1 MSGADV
7 SATNFY
13 ERLGVSPDASRE
25 EIKLAY
31 VEAVREYPPERH
43 PDQFQ
48 RIREAFETLYDPE
61 SRTEYDAT
69 SNPAV
74 EDALEAGQEALV
86 EGNHDEAEAAFKRAL
101 VLEPEAHFI
110 RNLLGVTHLH
120 QEANAEALKQFKR
133 LTEELPDNHLYWAHR
148 ATAEHGLEMWS
159 AAEEHYRKAIDLEPE
174 ESGAYQGLATLLAD
188 RERFE
193 EAERLL
199 ERGIHA
205 DGVVDFEDISLFFE
219 LITLRLR
226 QSDIDGIEEVA
237 DRIESVITEPWQR
250 TRVAYRFATLAQ
262 SLVEF
267 QAFELALTLAE
278 TSERLAPGDEEIAA
292 FTEYIRQHRTIIDQ
306 WQQLTDDD
314 EVRDN
319 LKVLYAVGLQEF
331 FETWDSQ
338 AKREEALGNVND
350 LVGSEATT
358 AVISNGGK
366 RRLKD
371 EIEYVE
377 DRYPALADVLTEDFR
392 DSAKQVS
399 VHPTHVWL
407 TCPHC
412 AYQARAPDE
421 SGRYSCPECNRNF
434 NYASNQARVQKKAGG
449 VDLQEMGEGCL
460 RWIVYGVLFLIFIGI
475 VNTC

>member
-13 ERLGVSPDASRE
+13 ERLGVSPDAARE

-61 SRTEYDAT
+61 SRSEYDAT

-74 EDALEAGQEALV
+74 EEALEAGQEALL

-120 QEANAEALKQFKR
+120 QEANAEALKQFER

-148 ATAEHGLEMWS
+148 ATAEHGLEKWS
-159 AAEEHYRKAIDLEPE
+159 AAEEHYRKAVDLEPE
-174 ESGAYQGLATLLAD
+174 ESGAYQGLAALLAD

-199 ERGIHA
+199 EQGIHA

-226 QSDIDGIEEVA
+226 QGDIDGIEEVA

-278 TSERLAPGDEEIAA
+278 TSEKLAPGDEEIAA
-292 FTEYIRQHRTIIDQ
+292 FTDYIRQNRAIIDQ
-306 WQQLTDDD
+306 WQQLADDD
-314 EVRDN
+314 RVRAN
-319 LKVLYAVGLQEF
+319 LKAVFAIGLQDF
-331 FETWDSQ
+331 FDTWDSP
-338 AKREEALGNVND
+338 AERARTVEGIEELVVN
-350 LVGSEATT
+350 EAVT
-358 AVISNGGK
+358 AVVGDGTR

-371 EIEYVE
+371 EVDYIE
-377 DRYPALADVLTEDFR
+377 RTYPQLAEVFKEDFR
-392 DSAKQVS
+392 TGMKEMSARTS
-399 VHPTHVWL
+399 HVWL
-407 TCPHC
+407 NCPHC
-412 AYQARAPDE
+412 GHQARAEDE
-421 SGRYSCPECNRNF
+421 GGRYTCPQCSKGFDYEAANAAVKTRSSSVTFQRFGQKLMGWFGSAVIFFIILAMAESC
-434 NYASNQARVQKKAGG
+434 
-449 VDLQEMGEGCL
+449 
-460 RWIVYGVLFLIFIGI
+460 
-475 VNTC
+475 

>member
-69 SNPAV
+69 SSPAV
-74 EDALEAGQEALV
+74 EEALEAGQEALV
-86 EGNHDEAEAAFKRAL
+86 EGNHEEAEAAFKRAL

-120 QEANAEALKQFKR
+120 QEANADALKQFER

-148 ATAEHGLEMWS
+148 ATAEHGLERWS
-159 AAEEHYRKAIDLEPE
+159 AAEEHYRRAIDLEPE

-226 QSDIDGIEEVA
+226 QGDIDGIEEVT

-278 TSERLAPGDEEIAA
+278 TSERLAPGDEEIAE
-292 FTEYIRQHRTIIDQ
+292 FTEYIRQNRTIIDQ
-306 WQQLTDDD
+306 WQQLVKDN

-319 LKVLYAVGLQEF
+319 LKAVYAIGIRDF
-331 FETWDSQ
+331 FGTWETS
-338 AKREEALGNVND
+338 AAREEAIDGIDD
-350 LVGSEATT
+350 LVVNESKT
-358 AVISNGGK
+358 AVVGHGK
-366 RRLKD
+366 RRRLKD
-371 EIEYVE
+371 EIKYIE
-377 DRYPALADVLTEDFR
+377 DVYPDIAGVYKEEFR
-392 DSAKQVS
+392 NRLKQMS
-399 VHPTHVWL
+399 VAPTHVWL
-407 TCPHC
+407 TCPYC
-412 AYQARAPDE
+412 AHQARAQDE
-421 SGRYSCPECNRNF
+421 GGRYTCPQCNNNFDYVPTSASVRKPSGSGEKQEGAQLKSCLI
-434 NYASNQARVQKKAGG
+434 SIVLG
-449 VDLQEMGEGCL
+449 VIFLA
-460 RWIVYGVLFLIFIGI
+460 IVGS
-475 VNTC
+475 C